1 MINKKWFLFVTEFF
15 SGLSVMAIEIGASR
29 LLAPYF
35 SSSQIVWTLIIGTI
49 MIAMA
54 IGNIWGGK
62 SADKDPSLSQLY
74 FRLLLAAVWVAAIP
88 FLGKYVIAGI
98 SLVLALFVTSNY
110 LVVAAMVSC
119 LIIFVFPLMLL
130 GTVTPSLTRYS
141 IKNLNESG
149 KLVGTLGALNTI
161 GSIIGTFLPT
171 FVTIPTV
178 GTALTFIIFASI
190 LLALALTFFIS
201 KWIGD
206 HKDKKKLPVK
216 DIVKSSVSTLLF
228 ITFSLFGYNSS
239 FAFWDA
245 TLLYEGES
253 VYNYLRVYE
262 DDNAIYFSTN
272 VLFGVQSTH
281 YKNPGLHHAYYD
293 YALLAPYMTG
303 LDPDSGLDVLVL
315 GLGTGTYPSEL
326 LTYFDNVNI
335 DGVEID
341 AKIIDLAHE
350 YFELP
355 DAVNAVE
362 ADGRNYLVVGEGKDK
377 TYDIILCDAYQ
388 DISIP
393 FQMASVEF
401 FTIAKQHLSENGI
414 LMVNMNMYSD
424 EPGSINQYLGDTVG
438 TLFSEIHTIHVG
450 SNRVLFASNEED
462 MLTTMNTAL
471 ALETNNSLR
480 NFLNGVKNN
489 LEPYTP
495 GDLIL
500 TDDKA
505 PVEMLSMRVIDDMIQ
520 AEMDYYRQL
529 LKENGIVW
537 FLKEFI

>member
-1 MINKKWFLFVTEFF
+1 MINKKWFLYVTEFF

-62 SADKDPSLSQLY
+62 SADKNPSPAKLY

-110 LVVAAMVSC
+110 LIVSAMVSC
-119 LIIFVFPLMLL
+119 ILIFVFPLMLL
-130 GTVTPSLTRYS
+130 GTVTPSLTRYT

-149 KLVGTLGALNTI
+149 KVVGTLGALNTI

-171 FVTIPTV
+171 FVTIPSV

-190 LLALALTFFIS
+190 LLALALTYFVS
-201 KWIGD
+201 KWIED

-216 DIVKSSVSTLLF
+216 EIVKSSVSTVLF
-228 ITFSLFGYNSS
+228 VAFTLFGYNSS
-239 FAFWDA
+239 FAFWDT

-262 DDNAIYFSTN
+262 DDEAIYFSTN
-272 VLFGVQSTH
+272 VLFGIQSTH
-281 YKNPGLHHAYYD
+281 FKNPGLHHAYYD

-303 LDPDSGLDVLVL
+303 MDPDTSLDVLVL
-315 GLGTGTYPSEL
+315 GLGTGTYPTEL

-341 AKIIDLAHE
+341 AKIIELAYE

-355 DAVNAVE
+355 EAVNAIE
-362 ADGRNYLVVGEGKDK
+362 DDGRNFLVSGEGKDK

-401 FTIAKQHLSENGI
+401 FTIAKQHLNENGV

-438 TLFSEIHTIHVG
+438 TLFSELNSIRVG
-450 SNRVLFASNEED
+450 SNRVLFASNEPD
-462 MLTTMNTAL
+462 VLDTMAHKIGE
-471 ALETNNSLR
+471 ETNATLR
-480 NFLNGVKNN
+480 NFLNGIKYQ

-495 GDLIL
+495 GNCIL

-505 PVEMLSMRVIDDMIQ
+505 PVEMLSMKVIDVMIQ
-520 AEMDYYRQL
+520 EEMDYYREL
-529 LKENGIVW
+529 IKEHGIIW